1 VTPRR
6 GEGSPAAGDL
16 FAAPYSVAAGASDLP
31 GDSATSAVAISTLA
45 TLVKD
50 VVEGA
55 VPPLWVRGEV
65 TGFKPH
71 RNGHW
76 YFTLRDAEAQMRC
89 VVWARDARRLPAPP
103 DEGMQVA
110 AYGRLSVFAARSEVQ
125 LAISQLE
132 AEGDGLWAKAFEAAR
147 GRLEADGLLDPARKR
162 ALPADLRVIA
172 VITSPDGAAL
182 HDIVA
187 VATQRDPGIEIVVV
201 PSAVQGDGATDQLMA
216 ALDRV
221 ERWGGADLVIIG
233 RGGGSREDLWCFNE
247 ERLARAVAAC
257 SVPIISAVGHEVDVS
272 LTDLVADVRAATPSN
287 AAELAVPVRAERRA
301 ALARLKPRLAAA
313 LAGRAR
319 RARQDLTRT
328 ARELTSR
335 AQRVAEV
342 RRARIDR
349 LSATLEAVSPL
360 RTLARGYTVAQDATG
375 RSLVTLA
382 DFVPA
387 TDFILR
393 VQDGTVHAQTLDV
406 RPDRP

>member
-1 VTPRR
+1 MAGR
-6 GEGSPAAGDL
+6 GGSNPAAGDL
-16 FAAPYSVAAGASDLP
+16 FAAPYSVAANASDMP

-45 TLVKD
+45 SLVKD
-50 VVEGA
+50 VVEGS

-76 YFTLRDAEAQMRC
+76 YFTLRDADAQMRC

-103 DEGMQVA
+103 DEGMLVA

-132 AEGDGLWAKAFEAAR
+132 AEGDGLWSKAFEAAR
-147 GRLEADGLLDPARKR
+147 LRLENDGLLDPTRR
-162 ALPADLRVIA
+162 RPLPADPRVIA

-187 VATQRDPGIEIVVV
+187 VATQRDPGIDIVVV
-201 PSAVQGDGATDQLMA
+201 PSAVQGEGATEQLLA

-221 ERWGGADLVIIG
+221 ARWGGADLVIIG
-233 RGGGSREDLWCFNE
+233 RGGGSREDLWCFND

-257 SVPIISAVGHEVDVS
+257 PVPIISAVGHEVDVS

-287 AAELAVPVRAERRA
+287 AAELAVPVRAARLD

-319 RARQDLTRT
+319 RARQDLVRQ
-328 ARELTSR
+328 AREMAARSR
-335 AQRVAEV
+335 RVVEI
-342 RRARIDR
+342 RRAKVDR
-349 LSATLEAVSPL
+349 LAATLEAVSPL
-360 RTLARGYTVAQDATG
+360 RTLARGYTVAQAPDG

-393 VQDGTVHAQTLDV
+393 VQDGTVHAQTLAV
-406 RPDRP
+406 RPDQP

>member
-1 VTPRR
+1 
-6 GEGSPAAGDL
+6 
-16 FAAPYSVAAGASDLP
+16 
-31 GDSATSAVAISTLA
+31 
-45 TLVKD
+45 
-50 VVEGA
+50 
-55 VPPLWVRGEV
+55 
-65 TGFKPH
+65 
-71 RNGHW
+71 
-76 YFTLRDAEAQMRC
+76 
-89 VVWARDARRLPAPP
+89 
-103 DEGMQVA
+103 
-110 AYGRLSVFAARSEVQ
+110 
-125 LAISQLE
+125 
-132 AEGDGLWAKAFEAAR
+132 
-147 GRLEADGLLDPARKR
+147 
-162 ALPADLRVIA
+162 
-172 VITSPDGAAL
+172 
-182 HDIVA
+182 
-187 VATQRDPGIEIVVV
+187 
-201 PSAVQGDGATDQLMA
+201 
-216 ALDRV
+216 V

-393 VQDGTVHAQTLDV
+393 VQDGTVRAQTLDV

>member
-1 VTPRR
+1 MAGR
-6 GEGSPAAGDL
+6 GGSNPAAGDL
-16 FAAPYSVAAGASDLP
+16 FAAPYSVAANASDMP

-45 TLVKD
+45 SLVKD
-50 VVEGA
+50 VVEGS

-76 YFTLRDAEAQMRC
+76 YFTLRDADAQMRC

-103 DEGMQVA
+103 DEGMLVA

-132 AEGDGLWAKAFEAAR
+132 AEGDGLWSKAFEAAR
-147 GRLEADGLLDPARKR
+147 LRLENDGLLDPARR
-162 ALPADLRVIA
+162 RPLPADPRVIA

-187 VATQRDPGIEIVVV
+187 VATQRDPGIDIVVV
-201 PSAVQGDGATDQLMA
+201 PSAVQGEGATEQLMA

-221 ERWGGADLVIIG
+221 TRWGGADLVIIG
-233 RGGGSREDLWCFNE
+233 RGGGSREDLWCFND

-257 SVPIISAVGHEVDVS
+257 PVPIISAVGHEVDVS

-287 AAELAVPVRAERRA
+287 AAELAVPVRAARLD

-319 RARQDLTRT
+319 RARQDLVRQ
-328 ARELTSR
+328 AREMAARSR
-335 AQRVAEV
+335 RVVEI
-342 RRARIDR
+342 RRAKVDR
-349 LSATLEAVSPL
+349 LAATLEAVSPL
-360 RTLARGYTVAQDATG
+360 RTLARGYTVAQAPDG

-393 VQDGTVHAQTLDV
+393 VQDGTVHAQTLAV
-406 RPDRP
+406 RPDQP